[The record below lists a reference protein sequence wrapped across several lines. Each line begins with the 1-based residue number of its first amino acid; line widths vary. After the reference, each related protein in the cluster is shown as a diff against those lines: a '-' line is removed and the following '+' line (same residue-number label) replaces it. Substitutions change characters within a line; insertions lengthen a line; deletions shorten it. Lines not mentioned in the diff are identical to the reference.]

1 MTSEVHSIIRS
12 YGATAAARVILAQ
25 IIEPLQAELA
35 TAKALL
41 DEIAHLCENCRS
53 LGDAQ
58 EIAYGNG
65 DTSTGPGCEKCWVE
79 DLKKQLAAAQT
90 TEVERQEYIDDLTTE
105 KAFFESELATLQ
117 DDKKQLVR
125 VWHRK
130 VKELE
135 AKNERLKDF
144 ARPVIEQECWSL
156 SPQDGG
162 HLQELAEEL
171 GLIVPTIATAD
182 DVDDESDFEVGDRIY
197 KFSDT
202 LKE

>member
-1 MTSEVHSIIRS
+1 MTGEVHSIIRS
-12 YGATAAARVILAQ
+12 YGATVAARVIVAQ

-41 DEIAHLCENCRS
+41 YEIAHLCENCRS

-79 DLKKQLAAAQT
+79 DLKKQLATAND
-90 TEVERQEYIDDLTTE
+90 EN
-105 KAFFESELATLQ
+105 K
-117 DDKKQLVR
+117 
-125 VWHRK
+125 
-130 VKELE
+130 
-135 AKNERLKDF
+135 RLKDF

-156 SPQDGG
+156 FPQDGG
-162 HLQELAEEL
+162 DLQELAEEL
-171 GLIVPTIATAD
+171 GLIVPDVATQE
-182 DVDDESDFEVGDRIY
+182 DVDNALYKGYYEVGDNMY
-197 KFSDT
+197 KFAKI